1 MRNKP
6 PRLSKATRLA
16 FVLGVIAVGAGAM
29 VWIFGLQNPA
39 SHHASVP
46 PVRGPVTFNKHI
58 APIVFAH
65 CASCHRPGES
75 APFSLL
81 SYPDVSKRAKQIVEV
96 TQRRY
101 MPPWLPERGYGDF
114 AGERR
119 LAPEQIA
126 LIAQWA
132 AEGAIEGAS
141 ADLPPLPKWT
151 EGWQLGKPDLIIAMP
166 QPYTLP
172 AEGKDVYRNFV
183 IPIPVPDKK
192 YVRAVEFQP
201 GNRKIVHHAF
211 LLLDQSQQ
219 SRKLDEQDPEPGFP
233 GLHTPPGARAPE
245 GQFLSWQPGKGPSRM
260 PEGLAWALEKDS
272 DLILQVH
279 MQPSGKPETFQPSV
293 GFYFTDQ
300 APTNAPFKIGLFSY
314 DIDIPA
320 GTKNYV
326 LQDQYTLPVDV
337 EVLAVLPHAH
347 YLGKQLQGFATLPG
361 GRKQWLFLIQEW
373 DFNWQGDYR
382 YARRLFF
389 PKGTVISMH
398 YTYDN
403 TADNARNPNQPP
415 KRVGYGVQ
423 STDEMGELWLQVLAR
438 NTNDSAILAKDYQP
452 RVVRGSIAYNQYLLR
467 NNPDDS
473 SAHKGLGKALLFAGK
488 QEEALSHLRLAAA
501 TQPDDDETRY
511 FLGLVFRMRKEFSSA
526 TAEFQAALRLNPDNG
541 KAHGNLGFVFLELGE
556 FDQAESHLKSALR
569 INPNDSVARDGLDIL
584 KKVRASA
591 PNN

>member
-1 MRNKP
+1 MRDKP
-6 PRLSKATRLA
+6 PRLSSGIKLA
-16 FVLGVIAVGAGAM
+16 LALGILGIAAGAV
-29 VWIFGLQNPA
+29 VWIYGRQRSS
-39 SHHASVP
+39 SHHSSVR
-46 PVRGPVTFNKHI
+46 PVKGPVTFNKHI

-81 SYPDVSKRAKQIVEV
+81 TYQDVSKRAKQMVEV

-101 MPPWLPERGYGDF
+101 MPPWLPEPGYGDF
-114 AGERR
+114 VGERR
-119 LAPEQIA
+119 LDPEQIA
-126 LIAQWA
+126 LLAQWA
-132 AEGAIEGAS
+132 AQGALEGAPS
-141 ADLPPLPKWT
+141 DLPPLPKWT
-151 EGWQLGKPDLIIAMP
+151 EGWQLGQPDLVIAMP
-166 QPYTLP
+166 QPYTLA
-172 AEGKDVYRNFV
+172 AEGKDIYRNFV
-183 IPIPVPDKK
+183 IPIPVSDKK

-211 LLLDQSQQ
+211 MLIDPSRQ
-219 SRKLDEQDPEPGFP
+219 SRKLDGQDPEPGFP
-233 GLHTPPGARAPE
+233 GLHTPPGVRAPE
-245 GQFLSWQPGKGPSRM
+245 GQFLSWQPGKGASRM
-260 PEGLAWALEKDS
+260 PEGLAWALEKDC

-300 APTNAPFKIGLFSY
+300 VPTNTPFKIGLFSY

-320 GTKNYV
+320 GMKDYV
-326 LQDQYTLPVDV
+326 LQDQYMLPVDV
-337 EVLAVLPHAH
+337 DVLGVLPHAH

-361 GRKQWLFLIQEW
+361 GKKQWLFLIKEW

-382 YARRLFF
+382 YARRLFL

-403 TADNARNPNQPP
+403 SADNARNPHQPP
-415 KRVGYGVQ
+415 RRVAYGVQ
-423 STDEMGELWLQVLAR
+423 SSDEMGELWLQVLAR
-438 NTNDSAILAKDYQP
+438 NANDAAVLARDYQP
-452 RVVRGSIAYNQYLLR
+452 RVVQGSIAYNQYLLR

-488 QEEALSHLRLAAA
+488 QEEALSHLRRAAT

-526 TAEFQAALRLNPDNG
+526 TAEFEAALRLNPDNG

-569 INPNDSVARDGLDIL
+569 INPDDSVARDGLDIL
-584 KKVRASA
+584 KKVRGVG